1 MKSSNEWI
9 TENFQMLV
17 SKYGGR
23 YIGVIN
29 NKVIAVA
36 ITPKEVIE
44 KAKKLG
50 KNEEDVSL
58 LKVPKEEE
66 MSCIL

>member
-1 MKSSNEWI
+1 
-9 TENFQMLV
+9 MLV

-50 KNEEDVSL
+50 KNEEEVSL

>member
-50 KNEEDVSL
+50 KNEEEVSL